1 MSYVR
6 ITVGVILVLSMIGC
20 NGPTS
25 RGKQMRQ
32 EAYSRMDA
40 VNARLVHEQAV
51 TAFETGQLERARTLM
66 EEAIERYPGEAAW
79 YVLMGRILLEQHRLD
94 AAKRM
99 FEHALTIDDSNSE
112 CNYYLGV
119 LHERWSSDETAADH
133 FTDAV
138 EKDPNRPQYV
148 LAAAEA
154 LIASG
159 RLEESQALIEERMDH
174 FEHHAGLRHLL
185 AQIELLSGDA
195 ESGTKHCEAAR
206 LLAPDDDG
214 IAHDL
219 VVMRFASGDWGGTL
233 AAIQDASYRTD
244 ETAPMLQRLKIRSLM
259 AMDRSVEARDVI
271 RELCN
276 RSPSEASLWRELGV
290 LGWDV
295 ADWNSVAEAA
305 DRLNGLGKYPFEQ
318 GLFSAL
324 ASRSQGDYQAAAKE
338 LESLAKRFPDRP
350 EVWAVL
356 AGVRSVLNDP
366 DGSAEA
372 MELAVKWAP
381 DHADVSA
388 VSGVYGTQGP

>member
-1 MSYVR
+1 MTTVR
-6 ITVGVILVLSMIGC
+6 VVVGAMLILGVVGC
-20 NGPTS
+20 NGPTT
-25 RGKQMRQ
+25 RGKQMRK
-32 EAYSRMDA
+32 EAYTRMDA

-66 EEAIERYPGEAAW
+66 EEAIERYPGEAGW

-94 AAKRM
+94 GAKRM

-119 LHERWSSDETAADH
+119 LHERWSQDEDAAGH
-133 FTDAV
+133 FVAAV
-138 EKDPNRPQYV
+138 EKDADRPQYV

-159 RLEESQALIEERMDH
+159 KLDEGQAMIEERMDH

-185 AQIELLSGDA
+185 AQIEMLSGDA
-195 ESGTKHCEAAR
+195 ESAAKHCEAAR
-206 LLAPDDDG
+206 LLSPNDDG

-219 VVMRFASGDWGGTL
+219 AIMRFAAGDWPGTL
-233 AAIQDASYRTD
+233 AAIQDAKHRTG
-244 ETAPMLQRLKIRSLM
+244 ETAPVLQRLAARSLM
-259 AMDRSVEARDVI
+259 AMDRSVEARDAI
-271 RELCN
+271 KELCR
-276 RSPSEASLWRELGV
+276 RSPSEAALWRELGL

-305 DRLNGLGKYPFEQ
+305 ARLDGLGEYPFEQ
-318 GLFSAL
+318 GMFSAL
-324 ASRSQGDYQAAAKE
+324 ASRAQGDYQAAARE
-338 LESLAKRFPDRP
+338 LESLAKRFPDRS

-356 AGVRSVLNDP
+356 AGVRSALNDP

-372 MELAVKWAP
+372 LELAVKWAP